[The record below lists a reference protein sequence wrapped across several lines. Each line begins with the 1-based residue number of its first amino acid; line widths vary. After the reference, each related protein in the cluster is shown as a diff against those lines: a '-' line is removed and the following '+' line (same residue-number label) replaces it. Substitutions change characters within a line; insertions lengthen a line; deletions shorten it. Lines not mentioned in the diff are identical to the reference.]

1 MQRTDAPAVKDLVLI
16 GGGHSH
22 VAVLKSFGMR
32 PMPGVRVT
40 LVCKDVYTPYSGML
54 PGYLAG
60 HYSFADTHIDLR
72 PLCNFAGAQF
82 YHGQV
87 IGLDLNRKQI
97 LCADRPPARFDLLS
111 INIGS
116 TPNTKDVPGAR
127 EHSLRVKPIDLFLRS
142 WEELLARLQKAKAET
157 GRVAVVGGGAGG
169 VELALSTQHRLQRWL
184 DESQQGTLR
193 LEYHLVTA
201 SPTILPTH
209 NRRVQ
214 EKFDRILRERDVR
227 VHLGHQVRR
236 VEPGRL
242 LCDPGQ
248 AMDFDVLFWV
258 TNASAPSWL
267 AESGLK
273 TDAEGFVA
281 VNDRLQSVSHQDVF
295 AAGDIATVQ
304 NHPRPKSGVFAVRQ
318 GPPLARNLRAAL
330 AGQPPEPFAPQ
341 RRFLSLIS
349 TGDQYAVA
357 SRGQWSVEGAW
368 VWRWKDWIDRRWM
381 RRYQVLPEMSPPSS
395 ASLTEGLADEAAL
408 REMAS
413 TPMRCGGC
421 GAKVGSAVL
430 TRVLQRLRPIQR
442 DDVVVGLN
450 SPDDAAVITVPPGKV
465 SVQTVDFFR
474 SFINDPFV
482 FGKVTANH
490 CLGDIFAMGAAPQ
503 SALAIVT
510 VPYGAEDT
518 IEEQIFQVMSGAADV
533 LAAHQTALAG
543 GHTAEG
549 PELAFGLVVNGIAD
563 PNRLLRKAGM
573 QPGDRLILTKP
584 LGTGAL
590 FAADMRRKAAGHW
603 IEAAV
608 KSMLTS
614 NQAAARCLLGHGATA
629 CTDVT
634 GFGLLGHLMEMV
646 KQAPVNVELQ
656 LNEMPVLEGAVETIR
671 AGILSSLQPQN
682 VRLRRAIRNL
692 DGASNHERFPLL
704 FDPQTAGGLLAS
716 VPSAGAEACLA
727 ELRRSGCDRAAVI
740 GSATAAEDR
749 DAPVR
754 ITV

>member
-1 MQRTDAPAVKDLVLI
+1 MVKDLVLV

-22 VAVLKSFGMR
+22 VAVLKSFGME

-60 HYSFADTHIDLR
+60 HYSFADAHIDLR

-82 YHGQV
+82 YHTPV
-87 IGLDLNRKQI
+87 TGLDLDQKQV
-97 LCADRPPARFDLLS
+97 LCADRPPVRFDLLS

-116 TPNTKDVPGAR
+116 TPNTKDVPGVR
-127 EHSLRVKPIDLFLRS
+127 EHSLRVKPIDHFLRS

-157 GRVAVVGGGAGG
+157 VRVAVVGGGAGG
-169 VELALSTQHRLQRWL
+169 VELALSTQHRLRRWL
-184 DESQQGTLR
+184 DESQRGKLR
-193 LEYHLVTA
+193 LEYHLLTA

-214 EKFDRILRERDVR
+214 EKFNRILREREVR
-227 VHLGHQVRR
+227 VHRSHQVRK
-236 VEPGRL
+236 VEPSRL
-242 LCDPGQ
+242 LCDPGE
-248 AMDFDVLFWV
+248 AVDFDVLFWV

-273 TDAEGFVA
+273 TDTEGFVA
-281 VNDRLQSVSHQDVF
+281 VNDRLQSLSHPGVF

-318 GPPLARNLRAAL
+318 GPPLAKNLRLAL

-381 RRYQVLPEMSPPSS
+381 RRYQVLPEMSPPPSES
-395 ASLTEGLADEAAL
+395 FTEGLADQAAL
-408 REMAS
+408 REIAS
-413 TPMRCGGC
+413 SPMRCGGC

-430 TRVLQRLRPIQR
+430 TRVLQRLRPVQR

-450 SPDDAAVITVPPGKV
+450 SPDDAAVIVVPPGKV

-482 FGKVTANH
+482 FGQVTANH
-490 CLGDIFAMGAAPQ
+490 CLGDIFAMGAQPQ

-518 IEEQIFQVMSGAADV
+518 VEEQIFQVMSGAAEV
-533 LAAHQTALAG
+533 LGTHQTALAG

-573 QPGDRLILTKP
+573 QPGDQLILTKP

-590 FAADMRRKAAGHW
+590 FAADMRRKAEGHW
-603 IEAAV
+603 IEAAL
-608 KSMLTS
+608 KSMLIS
-614 NQAAARCLLGHGATA
+614 NHAAARCFLEHGATA

-634 GFGLLGHLMEMV
+634 GFGLLGHMMEMV
-646 KQAPVNVELQ
+646 KLANVSVELR
-656 LNEMPVLEGAVETIR
+656 LNDVPVLDGAVETIR
-671 AGILSSLQPQN
+671 AGIFSSLQPQN
-682 VRLRRAIRNL
+682 VRLRRAVRNQ
-692 DGASNHERFPLL
+692 DDASRHERFPLL

-716 VPSAGAEACLA
+716 VPSTRAEACLA
-727 ELRRSGCDRAAVI
+727 ELRKCGHDRAAVI
-740 GSATAAEDR
+740 GSVTAPEDR
-749 DAPVR
+749 PAPIR
-754 ITV
+754 ITG